1 MGQITHLTLY
11 DRHYLMA
18 GLFCVCRFVVAVV
31 VVAAAAAA
39 AAAGYVQYTK
49 YRLFTAILPLILKLF
64 GTFRV

>member
-31 VVAAAAAA
+31 VEAAAA